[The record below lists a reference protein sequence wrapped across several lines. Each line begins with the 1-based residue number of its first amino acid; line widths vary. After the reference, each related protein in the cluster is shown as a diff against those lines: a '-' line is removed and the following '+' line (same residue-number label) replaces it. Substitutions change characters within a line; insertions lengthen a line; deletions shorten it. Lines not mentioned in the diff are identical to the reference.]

1 MMNFVSRICIV
12 IFSLIMCFYFV
23 MTTLTTV
30 GYGDLTPKTEFEKV
44 IGILIMIIGIA
55 FFSYIMG
62 NFGDV
67 LASY

>member
-1 MMNFVSRICIV
+1 
-12 IFSLIMCFYFV
+12 

-30 GYGDLTPKTEFEKV
+30 GYGDLTPKTEFEKI